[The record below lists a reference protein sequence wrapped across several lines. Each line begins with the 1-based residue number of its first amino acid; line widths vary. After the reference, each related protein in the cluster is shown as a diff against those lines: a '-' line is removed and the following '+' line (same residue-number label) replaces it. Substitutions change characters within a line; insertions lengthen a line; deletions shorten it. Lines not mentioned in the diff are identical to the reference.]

1 MKRKL
6 KPRATLTLHN
16 FSKLSA
22 SEREAV
28 FSWMTRQLTMLIQQ
42 PESFADRYTAR
53 FLVPKI
59 KATVRRKERY

>member
-16 FSKLSA
+16 IARLSLA
-22 SEREAV
+22 ERDGL
-28 FSWMTRQLTMLIQQ
+28 FSWMSRQMTMLLQQ

-53 FLVPKI
+53 YLVSKPKPL
-59 KATVRRKERY
+59 RRKERY